1 MLRDTRRSNQ
11 GFATTERSGIGW
23 QVGGRFRKEGTR
35 ILGHGSCCGI
45 AEANTILQSNYP
57 SIKKREQRKK
67 KYKEAKRKNIAY
79 REETEQVA
87 ESDAEMTQTLE
98 LSDKH
103 FDTGY
108 G

>member
-1 MLRDTRRSNQ
+1 MTQ
-11 GFATTERSGIGW
+11 GGQIQPSVITWR
-23 QVGGRFRKEGTR
+23 GGREVQEGGDAYTWAWFM
-35 ILGHGSCCGI
+35 LGI
-45 AEANTILQSNYP
+45 AEANTILQSNSP
-57 SIKKREQRKK
+57 SIEKREQRKK
-67 KYKEAKRKNIAY
+67 TYKEAKRKNTAY

>member
-1 MLRDTRRSNQ
+1 M
-11 GFATTERSGIGW
+11 A
-23 QVGGRFRKEGTR
+23 GGREVQEGGDAYTWAWFM
-35 ILGHGSCCGI
+35 LGI
-45 AEANTILQSNYP
+45 AEANTILQSNSP
-57 SIKKREQRKK
+57 SIEKREQRKK
-67 KYKEAKRKNIAY
+67 TYKEAKRKNIAY